1 MTAIQF
7 ERGNISLIE
16 AEALLQNGSE
26 KEWKSL
32 FLYARELT
40 EINFGHKIDFFAPLY
55 YSDYCVNDC
64 AYCSFRIK
72 NRQFP
77 RKVLSV
83 KEFLN
88 EAECLWQKGHRSL
101 LLVAGEHA
109 PVAGTAALVEY
120 VKALHA
126 AKFSFELAAETGAL
140 DSDEY
145 AQLVEAGILRNVLYQ
160 ETYDRQVYSQV
171 HLSGPKRDFDWRYNA
186 PHRALQ
192 AGVQSFGMGVLLG
205 LAPDW
210 RNEILEL
217 FRHAMALKAK
227 APRPFFLTFSFLRLR
242 PAQGSEM
249 DSFSVDDQEYEKIIA
264 LTRVVFP
271 DAGIVLSTRETA
283 AFRKELL
290 QRKMGVTHMSAGVS
304 TIVGGYAAAK
314 GTSPGQFDISDERSL
329 KEIVTEATEMGFI
342 LNRF

>member
-7 ERGNISLIE
+7 ERGNISLVE
-16 AEALLQNGSE
+16 AEVLLQNGSE
-26 KEWKSL
+26 EQWKAL

-40 EINFGHKIDFFAPLY
+40 EINFDHKIDFFAPLY

-72 NRQFP
+72 NRQFS

-83 KEFLN
+83 KEFLK
-88 EAECLWQKGHRSL
+88 EAEYLWQEGHRSI
-101 LLVAGEHA
+101 LLVAGEHT
-109 PVAGTAALVEY
+109 PVAGAAALVEY
-120 VKALHA
+120 AKALHA
-126 AKFSFELAAETGAL
+126 SEFFFELAAETGAL
-140 DSDEY
+140 TSESY
-145 AQLVEAGILRNVLYQ
+145 AQLVKAGISRNLLYQ
-160 ETYDRQVYSQV
+160 ETYDRQVYAQV
-171 HLSGPKRDFDWRYNA
+171 HLSGPKQDFDWRYEA
-186 PHRALQ
+186 PLRALQ

-210 RNEILEL
+210 RKEILEL

-227 APRPFFLTFSFLRLR
+227 ATRPFFLTFSFPRLCS
-242 PAQGSEM
+242 AQGS
-249 DSFSVDDQEYEKIIA
+249 DIASFPVTDQDYEKIIA

-290 QRKMGVTHMSAGVS
+290 QKKMGITHMSAGVS
-304 TIVGGYAAAK
+304 TTVGGYTKAK
-314 GTSPGQFDISDERSL
+314 KMSLGQFDISDERPL
-329 KEIVTEATEMGFI
+329 KEIATEMTKMGFI
-342 LNRF
+342 LNRV